1 MFSQTTEYALRAAVW
16 LAQNTGS
23 PQTTAQ
29 VGEATKVPISYLSK
43 VLQSLGRAGIVRAVR
58 GLHGGFEL
66 VHSPEL
72 VSILDIVNVVD
83 PIRRIKSCPLNL
95 QSHSKQLCPLHK
107 KMDQAL
113 AVVEESFRTTTLAD
127 VLRPGS
133 EQRPLCEML
142 HSIAEVSA

>member
-16 LAQNTGS
+16 LAQNIGS
-23 PQTTAQ
+23 PQTTVQ
-29 VGEATKVPISYLSK
+29 VAEATKVPISYLSK

-66 VHSPEL
+66 IQPPEL

-83 PIRRIKSCPLNL
+83 PIRRIKSCPLHL

-113 AVVEESFRTTTLAD
+113 AVVEDSFRTTTLAD

-133 EQRPLCEML
+133 EQRPLCETF
-142 HSIAEVSA
+142 HSITAVPL

>member
-66 VHSPEL
+66 VDPPEM

-83 PIRRIKSCPLNL
+83 PIRRIKSCPLHL
-95 QSHSKQLCPLHK
+95 QSHRKQLCPLHK

-133 EQRPLCEML
+133 EQRPLCETF
-142 HSIAEVSA
+142 HSIAAVPL

>member
-29 VGEATKVPISYLSK
+29 VAEATKVPISYLSK
-43 VLQSLGRAGIVRAVR
+43 VLQSLGRAGVVSAAR

-66 VHSPEL
+66 VQPPEQ
-72 VSILDIVNVVD
+72 VSILDIVSVVD
-83 PIRRIKSCPLNL
+83 PIRRIKSCPLDL

-113 AVVEESFRTTTLAD
+113 AVVEDSFRTTTLAD

-133 EQRPLCEML
+133 EQRPLCEAL
-142 HSIAEVSA
+142 YSIAVVSA

>member
-113 AVVEESFRTTTLAD
+113 AIVEESFRTTTLAD
-127 VLRPGS
+127 VLRPGN
-133 EQRPLCEML
+133 EQRPLCETF